1 MPTDIEYLSRP
12 NGRIAYDVTGS
23 GPLVVCVPG
32 MGELRS
38 SFRAL
43 VPALVGR
50 AYRVAT
56 MDLRGH
62 GESDT
67 GFDSFDDTAAASDVI
82 ALIEHLGADSA
93 TVAGSSMGAAA
104 GALAAADRPD
114 LITDL
119 VFMGPFLRSASDNPV
134 MKAAM
139 RLLLARP
146 WGRAGWRHY
155 YASLWGANPPADLA
169 EHKAAIAR
177 SLARPAFWRSFVIT
191 ATRGHEEVPGR
202 LGEITC
208 RGLVIMGGRDR
219 DFSDP
224 AAEARWCADQIGG
237 EVLMIDDAGHYPYAE
252 QTEKVSTAIADYLGA
267 RHA

>member
-56 MDLRGH
+56 VDLRGH

-82 ALIEHLGADSA
+82 ALIEHP
-93 TVAGSSMGAAA
+93 VPIPRRWRAAPWA
-104 GALAAADRPD
+104 PR
-114 LITDL
+114 
-119 VFMGPFLRSASDNPV
+119 REHW
-134 MKAAM
+134 
-139 RLLLARP
+139 RLP
-146 WGRAGWRHY
+146 TGR
-155 YASLWGANPPADLA
+155 
-169 EHKAAIAR
+169 
-177 SLARPAFWRSFVIT
+177 T
-191 ATRGHEEVPGR
+191 
-202 LGEITC
+202 
-208 RGLVIMGGRDR
+208 
-219 DFSDP
+219 
-224 AAEARWCADQIGG
+224 
-237 EVLMIDDAGHYPYAE
+237 
-252 QTEKVSTAIADYLGA
+252 
-267 RHA
+267 